1 MNGGKISYYYMN
13 DPRWSQPNYGGLA
26 LIDWQDEFFRLAP
39 IQNYQ
44 LSVSNGNKNSK
55 YRLSLGYIDQQGVA
69 IETSYKRLNLRANV
83 ESRLFDRIT
92 MGFNI
97 APTMTWNEG
106 GSIEGKDQQAQKV
119 LSMCPIA
126 EPDAGVY
133 EGEETYESY
142 LWASS
147 NVSPIAFMEQF
158 YLQIVPHGLNYRCK
172 KLTTGGNILEKDST
186 FKVMTFVYQI
196 INRKR
201 IQKPAPYS
209 SFFYIF
215 YILDV
220 IVISTLTITVDVYV
234 ENLFYCRTPI
244 MESPQRNIHTV
255 TKFGTQPPFVDF
267 LKSDFPRTV
276 DYVHKPD
283 ILVE

>member
-1 MNGGKISYYYMN
+1 M
-13 DPRWSQPNYGGLA
+13 
-26 LIDWQDEFFRLAP
+26 IDWQDEFFRLAP

-126 EPDAGVY
+126 EPEAGVPLPSP
-133 EGEETYESY
+133 TTTKAVKRKLRPPLTTFVTRLIDTTFSS
-142 LWASS
+142 SS
-147 NVSPIAFMEQF
+147 NWLASI
-158 YLQIVPHGLNYRCK
+158 IVCFIF
-172 KLTTGGNILEKDST
+172 GNRE
-186 FKVMTFVYQI
+186 
-196 INRKR
+196 NRKSELFQIDNAR
-201 IQKPAPYS
+201 LPLTL
-209 SFFYIF
+209 SFANNQICDF
-215 YILDV
+215 
-220 IVISTLTITVDVYV
+220 
-234 ENLFYCRTPI
+234 
-244 MESPQRNIHTV
+244 
-255 TKFGTQPPFVDF
+255 KF
-267 LKSDFPRTV
+267 
-276 DYVHKPD
+276 
-283 ILVE
+283 EE